1 MNWGIKILKNKT
13 ERRSFFQLFSNN
25 LIYDPLYKFPKVYI
39 FKMVYMLNIPL
50 RGIMKINATFNN
62 ITRRSV
68 LLVEETQVPRE
79 NNRPTTN
86 KWQTLSHLRCIEY
99 ISPWAGFKLT
109 MLVMIC
115 TDCAYSCTSNYHVI
129 TTTAPV
135 YFYNPTKMHTISR
148 LCFFLYIMLVWYS

>member
-1 MNWGIKILKNKT
+1 MIHFTCFKKYSFLRWCMLGIH
-13 ERRSFFQLFSNN
+13 
-25 LIYDPLYKFPKVYI
+25 
-39 FKMVYMLNIPL
+39 L
-50 RGIMKINATFNN
+50 RGNMKFNATFSNLSW
-62 ITRRSV
+62 RSV

-135 YFYNPTKMHTISR
+135 YLYNPTKMHTISR